1 MNLSSSEVSQ
11 VSDSNKFLGMFVLGT
26 ILMLA
31 LKLILKLDQLIVTIV
46 PVLVMA
52 YYFLQLTRAYHETN
66 RPERAGDNIYYLGFL
81 FTLVSL
87 GLALYQF
94 GTDATDKSPL
104 ISDFAIALSTTIAG
118 VLGRVWLNQGDKE
131 LDEYERDAKI
141 HVSDAIDDLKSE
153 LERSKDALQEFSTS
167 TRQVLEENRDEQK
180 KQLDLDRKT
189 FEEHFTMSL
198 NTMGEVMLTA
208 VSTGSEKVR
217 FELENLASSTA
228 EQVEIF
234 TKNVS
239 SLNANSLELSTSLDG
254 AVESLKKLPDIDG
267 IISKKIEGFL
277 SPLQH
282 AISEIVKVIEQ
293 QSVWADSTLGST
305 REMADS
311 IKDIREEMAEL
322 SSTSKTSIQVFQDP
336 MKDILDTLNDVK
348 TTLSAVASNMADMN
362 KAASLLKDIP
372 AHVGTA
378 SEQFNAT
385 ILQFDDSTK
394 QFAAKLDVLADSIE
408 SDQNTRLSSLQQDS
422 RDLEIQVQ
430 QRTKLS
436 DSLEKSTTSIESTAT
451 NLELQLSH
459 VINALIKIVQFLR
472 DETKASD

>member
-1 MNLSSSEVSQ
+1 MSLSSSEVSQ
-11 VSDSNKFLGMFVLGT
+11 VSDSNRFLGMFALGA

-31 LKLILKLDQLIVTIV
+31 LKLLFTANQLVVTVI
-46 PVLVMA
+46 PVAIMA

-94 GTDATDKSPL
+94 GTEGDKSPL

-141 HVSDAIDDLKSE
+141 HVSDAIDDLKAE
-153 LERSKDALQEFSTS
+153 LDRSKEAMQEFSTS
-167 TRQVLEENRDEQK
+167 TQQVLEENRDEQK

-189 FEEHFTMSL
+189 FEEHFTKSL
-198 NTMGEVMLTA
+198 NTMGEIMLTA
-208 VSTGSEKVR
+208 VSEGSEKVR
-217 FELENLASSTA
+217 SELENLASGTA

-234 TKNVS
+234 IGNVS
-239 SLNANSLELSTSLDG
+239 SLNTNSLELSTSLNG
-254 AVESLKKLPDIDG
+254 AVKSLKKLPDIDE

-277 SPLQH
+277 NPLEI

-293 QSVWADSTLGST
+293 QAVWAESTLGST
-305 REMADS
+305 REMSDS
-311 IKDIREEMAEL
+311 IKDVREEMTEL

-336 MKDILDTLNDVK
+336 MKDILDTLNEVK

-372 AHVGTA
+372 AHVGTS

-385 ILQFDDSTK
+385 ISQFDDSTK
-394 QFAAKLDVLADSIE
+394 QFIAKLDVLTESIE
-408 SDQNTRLSSLQQDS
+408 SGQKTRLSSLQQDS
-422 RDLEIQVQ
+422 RDLEILAK

-436 DSLEKSTTSIESTAT
+436 EALGKSTSSIESTAT

-459 VINALIKIVQFLR
+459 VSNALIKTVQFLR